1 MVEKLLR
8 IWGDN
13 CENVGDDFE
22 NMGDNCEN
30 MGGKLLRLWGDN
42 CENMGDDCRAIWLS
56 GVTSGSPRQIMGEE
70 GKKGSSNVLR
80 DGRKSCFNMTKCV
93 KPRQKWRFAE
103 GSFFLQFFKQLV
115 AA

>member
-1 MVEKLLR
+1 MNMGEQLLR
-8 IWGDN
+8 LWR
-13 CENVGDDFE
+13 
-22 NMGDNCEN
+22 DNCEN
-30 MGGKLLRLWGDN
+30 MR
-42 CENMGDDCRAIWLS
+42 DDCRTIWLS

-93 KPRQKWRFAE
+93 KPRQKWRFSE
-103 GSFFLQFFKQLV
+103 GSFLQFFKQLV